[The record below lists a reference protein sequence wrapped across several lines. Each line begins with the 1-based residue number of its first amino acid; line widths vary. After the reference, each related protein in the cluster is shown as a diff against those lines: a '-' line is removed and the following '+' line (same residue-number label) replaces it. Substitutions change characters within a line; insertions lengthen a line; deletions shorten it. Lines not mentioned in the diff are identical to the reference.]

1 MSLRAIPL
9 SPIPHQSMSVVLQE
23 RNVALTLRTLD
34 GTLYADVLCEG
45 VPVCTTH
52 VCQDRQLLTARAE
65 YLGFPGLSLWFA
77 DLRGTSD
84 PHWSELNSRY
94 VLLSVELTVEER
106 AQFEAT
112 GGLVLDALV
121 YDGLAMFDGTHTYDG
136 MTA

>member
-9 SPIPHQSMSVVLQE
+9 SPVPNQSLSVVLQD

-34 GTLYADVLCEG
+34 GTLYIDVLCEG
-45 VPVCTTH
+45 APICTTH

-84 PHWSELNSRY
+84 PHWSELSSRY
-94 VLLSVELTVEER
+94 LLLSIELTTAER
-106 AQFEAT
+106 DALDAADPA
-112 GGLVLDALV
+112 VLDALV
-121 YDGLAMFDGTHTYDG
+121 YDGTALYDGTHTYDG

>member
-9 SPIPHQSMSVVLQE
+9 SPIPNQSMSVVLQE
-23 RNVALTLRTLD
+23 RNVTLTLRTLD
-34 GTLYADVLCEG
+34 GTLYADVLCGG
-45 VPVCTTH
+45 VPICAAH
-52 VCQDRQLLTARAE
+52 ICQDRQLLTARAE

-84 PHWSELNSRY
+84 PHWSELNTRY
-94 VLLSVELTVEER
+94 LLLSVELTAEER
-106 AQFEAT
+106 AQFEST
-112 GGLVLDALV
+112 GGRVLDALV

>member
-9 SPIPHQSMSVVLQE
+9 SPIPNQSMSVVLQE
-23 RNVALTLRTLD
+23 RNVALTLHTLD

-45 VPVCTTH
+45 VPICTTH

-84 PHWSELNSRY
+84 PQWSELNSRY
-94 VLLSVELTVEER
+94 LLLSIELTANER
-106 AQFEAT
+106 DALDAADPA
-112 GGLVLDALV
+112 VLDALV
-121 YDGLAMFDGTHTYDG
+121 YDGMALFDGTHTYDG

>member
-9 SPIPHQSMSVVLQE
+9 SPIPNQSMSVVLQE

-94 VLLSVELTVEER
+94 VLLSVELSVDER
-106 AQFEAT
+106 AAFEAT
-112 GGLVLDALV
+112 GSVAPGALV
-121 YDGLAMFDGTHTYDG
+121 YNGVAVFDGTHTYVG
-136 MTA
+136 TGA

>member
-9 SPIPHQSMSVVLQE
+9 SPIPNQSVSVVLQE

-45 VPVCTTH
+45 VPICAAH
-52 VCQDRQLLTARAE
+52 ICQDRQLLTARSE

-84 PHWSELNSRY
+84 PHWSELNTRY
-94 VLLSVELTVEER
+94 LLLSVELTTEER
-106 AQFEAT
+106 AQFEST